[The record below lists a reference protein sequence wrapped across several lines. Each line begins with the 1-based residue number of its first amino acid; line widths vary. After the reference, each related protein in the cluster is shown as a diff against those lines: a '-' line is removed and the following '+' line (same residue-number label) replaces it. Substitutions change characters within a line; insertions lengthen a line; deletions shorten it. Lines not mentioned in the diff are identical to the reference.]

1 MGSRHRRKV
10 RWIALPNSF
19 DYEAGSP
26 SNRRLFA
33 LGVCFLV
40 LAASCVTLMIAKSK
54 GTLDQIVKVNAEL
67 LNVGDGLPAKSD
79 VKFRGVLVGSVADV
93 EPARAGQ
100 LNIVHI
106 DLKPEYVSGIPDT
119 VTARVV
125 PSNVFAVSSIQLVDN
140 GKGATPLRANTIIRE
155 DQSLPTVLF
164 QSTLSKVREVFT
176 AIGREPNADRIGVL
190 AAVGEATQGRGE
202 KLRDAGH
209 DLNEIVS
216 QLNTVVAG
224 DTGPSTIAALT
235 DAADKL
241 RSVSPELFDA
251 LGSAVKPMQT
261 VAAKRSALSDF
272 LSAGLGTV
280 GKLGDAFD
288 HQTDR
293 LLNITIQLTPVIG
306 VLADNGGQFHGIS
319 TRLQR
324 LSNQF
329 YDEAWNPETKLV
341 TIKAAVSF
349 TPSRTYVRA
358 DCPRYGDLAGPS
370 CQTAPEIPVAPS
382 LMPALGS
389 MGFPPPPGVS
399 ENRPNLA
406 PPRNSV
412 VAPDPAR
419 SPPLPTDTAPAPST
433 DRMPALPAEAPPPQ
447 AGQPPS
453 EYPQSATIGGNVGPV
468 GSAQERDQLSRIV
481 GGHATAATQLLLGPV
496 ARGSTVHITPDT
508 GSDQ

>member
-164 QSTLSKVREVFT
+164 QSTLSKFREVFT

-280 GKLGDAFD
+280 GQCGGRDP
-288 HQTDR
+288 QDR
-293 LLNITIQLTPVIG
+293 PQHEQQGHNTS
-306 VLADNGGQFHGIS
+306 FH
-319 TRLQR
+319 R
-324 LSNQF
+324 
-329 YDEAWNPETKLV
+329 D
-341 TIKAAVSF
+341 
-349 TPSRTYVRA
+349 RT
-358 DCPRYGDLAGPS
+358 
-370 CQTAPEIPVAPS
+370 
-382 LMPALGS
+382 
-389 MGFPPPPGVS
+389 
-399 ENRPNLA
+399 
-406 PPRNSV
+406 
-412 VAPDPAR
+412 
-419 SPPLPTDTAPAPST
+419 
-433 DRMPALPAEAPPPQ
+433 
-447 AGQPPS
+447 
-453 EYPQSATIGGNVGPV
+453 
-468 GSAQERDQLSRIV
+468 
-481 GGHATAATQLLLGPV
+481 
-496 ARGSTVHITPDT
+496 
-508 GSDQ
+508 